1 MPAAKA
7 PAMPTAEASYVA
19 TAEATSRERI
29 VMAAVMMILPI
40 MVVSEIRI
48 VASTIP
54 SIGVRGVSIARIT
67 VIAIAGFTTS
77 AHHTEQA
84 E

>member
-1 MPAAKA
+1 
-7 PAMPTAEASYVA
+7 
-19 TAEATSRERI
+19 
-29 VMAAVMMILPI
+29 MMILPI
-40 MVVSEIRI
+40 MMISEIRI

-67 VIAIAGFTTS
+67 VVAIARFTAS
-77 AHHTEQA
+77 AHYTDQA